1 VKSGSRPLEGVKV
14 MDLSIYVA
22 GPATSTMLGYMGA
35 EVIKVETLKG
45 DPYRGS
51 GSGYGMPAEAKRN
64 PLYDACNGYKRC
76 ISVDFRSEE
85 GKEVLRRIAAEADII
100 VTNYRPKPLKA
111 MGMDYETVSA
121 YNPKVVYG
129 FFSGY
134 GEEGPEAD
142 RPGFDSTAFFS
153 RSGFAMR
160 GTYQDCMPMATI
172 SAAGDTI
179 SSMGFAVGIL
189 GAFVKAR
196 ETGKGEKV
204 SSSLYG
210 SGLWVMGV
218 GVAQAQFG
226 YVGPFPKEK
235 PGFLALNADYRC
247 KDGVWVRICGMTAER
262 YWEPLC
268 KALKMEDYLTD
279 ERFCT
284 SSAGHIHLAECY
296 KLVQSY
302 FDNFTYEEIAARLTE
317 NDYPFEQNYTTDR
330 LVGDKQALANNYMT
344 TIHYDTGEDVYMTM
358 PPFKLESAWDDLEN
372 RKGPYLGQHTDEV
385 LAEYNFTSEEIQKMK
400 DEGKIIQF
408 S

>member
-1 VKSGSRPLEGVKV
+1 
-14 MDLSIYVA
+14 
-22 GPATSTMLGYMGA
+22 
-35 EVIKVETLKG
+35 
-45 DPYRGS
+45 
-51 GSGYGMPAEAKRN
+51 
-64 PLYDACNGYKRC
+64 
-76 ISVDFRSEE
+76 
-85 GKEVLRRIAAEADII
+85 
-100 VTNYRPKPLKA
+100 
-111 MGMDYETVSA
+111 
-121 YNPKVVYG
+121 
-129 FFSGY
+129 
-134 GEEGPEAD
+134 
-142 RPGFDSTAFFS
+142 
-153 RSGFAMR
+153 
-160 GTYQDCMPMATI
+160 MATI

-226 YVGPFPKEK
+226 YIGPFPKEK